1 MLVEMDSNYFYA
13 VKFYNASTSIIHARY
28 IHNKHRSH
36 KKQQRFPFK
45 CNIKLKSLS
54 IHLSIHTAS
63 FSSWSYQSTNPC
75 TVLVNDKIDGH
86 SLPPK
91 CPSSVLQHSSSTEKV
106 SSEQDQQELSSLGNN
121 VGGKRKRIKRQAE
134 AHDDDSGVVDVVF
147 LGDGHAN
154 NKSKSNNNNN
164 LPSDENV
171 KGGKN
176 DNHHEKKNE
185 GGSND
190 EMFVD
195 EVEEEKIDVIVEKRI
210 LLNISIGMDGGFGS
224 PHLDVYHLQV
234 AVPLPKQIKNKNFFS
249 YNVVENDND
258 ENFMNENLMRLHEK
272 TTNKTTK
279 NYDDDSSTTS
289 KSSTSSSST
298 EHLFDDFIEA
308 STEEGLKIS
317 FKTEKY
323 EGEICTTNGTT

>member
-1 MLVEMDSNYFYA
+1 
-13 VKFYNASTSIIHARY
+13 
-28 IHNKHRSH
+28 
-36 KKQQRFPFK
+36 
-45 CNIKLKSLS
+45 
-54 IHLSIHTAS
+54 
-63 FSSWSYQSTNPC
+63 
-75 TVLVNDKIDGH
+75 VLVNDKIDGH

-134 AHDDDSGVVDVVF
+134 AHDDDAGVVDVVF

-154 NKSKSNNNNN
+154 NNSKSNNNNN

-176 DNHHEKKNE
+176 DNSHEKNE
-185 GGSND
+185 GGD
-190 EMFVD
+190 DDVFVD
-195 EVEEEKIDVIVEKRI
+195 EFEEEKIDVIVEKRI

-272 TTNKTTK
+272 TKKPEKTTLK
-279 NYDDDSSTTS
+279 STESYDD
-289 KSSTSSSST
+289 SSTSSSST
-298 EHLFDDFIEA
+298 TTEHSFDDFIEA

-317 FKTEKY
+317 FKMKNMKAKY
-323 EGEICTTNGTT
+323 AQLMEQHENAKNHNIVLNKKKKKLHHIYI